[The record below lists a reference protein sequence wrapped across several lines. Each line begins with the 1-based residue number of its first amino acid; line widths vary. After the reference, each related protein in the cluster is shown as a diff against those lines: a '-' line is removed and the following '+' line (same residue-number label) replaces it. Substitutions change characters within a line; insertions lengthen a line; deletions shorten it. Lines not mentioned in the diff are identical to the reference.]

1 MRLIAGEGE
10 QQIAA
15 LSSPAHPSPLQ
26 ALAPFALWPRF
37 AWQGRDASPQAY
49 RSGPPEEE
57 PHRPPIIKRRRQAGE
72 SREED
77 VARDESAELSL
88 ALEAVP
94 EADDP
99 SPLMLYPVSE
109 CYRAPLKRPRRAPC
123 PAPGHSDSRM
133 DGEAKSFCFFHIQ
146 CLCLNVI
153 PVGGLC

>member
-1 MRLIAGEGE
+1 MIVEKTKKQPDGATHRSGEGE

-57 PHRPPIIKRRRQAGE
+57 SHRQPIIKRRRQAGE

-77 VARDESAELSL
+77 VARDEPAELSL

-94 EADDP
+94 EAADP
-99 SPLMLYPVSE
+99 AA
-109 CYRAPLKRPRRAPC
+109 APWERRCVRLHPF
-123 PAPGHSDSRM
+123 
-133 DGEAKSFCFFHIQ
+133 EARH
-146 CLCLNVI
+146 LANV
-153 PVGGLC
+153 LE

>member
-1 MRLIAGEGE
+1 MSAKQPDGATHRSGEGE

-15 LSSPAHPSPLQ
+15 LSSPAPAHPSPLQ

-57 PHRPPIIKRRRQAGE
+57 SHRQPIIKRRRQAGE

-77 VARDESAELSL
+77 VARDEPAELSL
-88 ALEAVP
+88 DLEAVP

-99 SPLMLYPVSE
+99 SPLILYTALGVMPRTFE
-109 CYRAPLKRPRRAPC
+109 EAETRAMPRSGA
-123 PAPGHSDSRM
+123 
-133 DGEAKSFCFFHIQ
+133 F
-146 CLCLNVI
+146 
-153 PVGGLC
+153 